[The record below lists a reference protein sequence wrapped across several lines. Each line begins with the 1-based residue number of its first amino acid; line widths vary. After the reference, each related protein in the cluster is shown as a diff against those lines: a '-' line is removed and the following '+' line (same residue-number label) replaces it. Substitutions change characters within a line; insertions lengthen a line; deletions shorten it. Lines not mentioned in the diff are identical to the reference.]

1 MAATLTDIRNAIKD
15 TLGTLS
21 DFNASAVE
29 PPAPKYPAG
38 WCFPASPAADFH
50 QTFDDAVTW
59 HIRVTV
65 AVAASDVG
73 RSQSNIDPYLAP
85 TGSRSIKALLEA
97 DPSLGGVVD
106 SVSVKGIVAYGA
118 LDIAGSSA
126 VAATFDVEV
135 FA

>member
-1 MAATLTDIRNAIKD
+1 MATLTDIRNAIKAALD
-15 TLGTLS
+15 IG
-21 DFNASAVE
+21 DFNAYAVE

-38 WCFPASPAADFH
+38 WSFPASPAADFH

-59 HIRVTV
+59 HMRVTV
-65 AVAASDVG
+65 AVAAGDVG

-97 DPSLGGVVD
+97 DPSLGGMVD
-106 SVSVKGIVAYGA
+106 SVSVRAIVAYGA
-118 LDIAGSSA
+118 LDIAGTSA

-135 FA
+135 LA

>member
-1 MAATLTDIRNAIKD
+1 MAASLTEIRNAIKAALD
-15 TLGTLS
+15 IK
-21 DFNASAVE
+21 DFNAYAVE
-29 PPAPKYPAG
+29 PPAPKPPAG
-38 WCFPASPAADFH
+38 WSFPAPGNAAEFH

-59 HIRVTV
+59 HMRVTV
-65 AVAASDVG
+65 VVAATDVG
-73 RSQSNIDPYLAP
+73 RSQSNIDVYLAP
-85 TGSRSIKALLEA
+85 TGERSIKALLEA

-118 LDIAGSSA
+118 LDIAGTSA